1 MSTAYVHKADR
12 LLRRILVPCVIDKVD
27 AGTSSNQIVQAL
39 WDTGANRTCIS
50 EALVARLNLMSDGQT
65 EVTVADSNTRLSNE
79 YCVQI
84 TMGKF
89 TLPFIRVCELPMQ
102 NSGHDVIIGMDFM
115 SKGDLSITNY
125 NGKTVLT
132 FREPSISNI
141 DYVAEIEKYNKM
153 YASRRKCGNELCP
166 CGSGKAWKNCHGKQ

>member
-1 MSTAYVHKADR
+1 MSTAYVHKEDR

-27 AGTSSNQIVQAL
+27 AGSSSNPVVQAL
-39 WDTGANRTCIS
+39 WDTGADRTCIS
-50 EALVARLNLMSDGQT
+50 EELAARLGLMVDGQT
-65 EVTVADSNTRLSNE
+65 EVTVADRNTRLSNE

-115 SKGDLSITNY
+115 SQGDLSITNY
-125 NGKTVLT
+125 KGKTILT
-132 FREPSISNI
+132 FREPSIGSI
-141 DYVAEIEKYNKM
+141 DYVAELERYKKI
-153 YASRRKCGNELCP
+153 YASRRRCGNELCP
-166 CGSGKAWKNCHGKQ
+166 CGSGKYWNICHGK